1 MAVNAEA
8 EEDSTRFI
16 VPVGDLFVAT
26 AHQTKAVAVL

>member
-16 VPVGDLFVAT
+16 VPVADLFVAT
-26 AHQTKAVAVL
+26 AHTKAVAVL